1 MQTLDRQ
8 SLENIVKRLTVRS
21 GRTLRTVMSTNAALR
36 PSTQPTLKMQKEAV
50 VVRVKAFV
58 DALAQHVLTVRTIT
72 QIGSSSNNVTSN
84 NAVSNNAVSNN
95 AVSNNVVCNDVIVLR
110 FPDQNVTLRIH
121 NGTTQ
126 MQVWTMDIASMKPA
140 TYVAP
145 GNLLKKLKER
155 KDLHLCESITVR
167 SYTSL
172 ARNVHNSPDSSEVQF
187 IEAWHTEG
195 EHVPARLSTD
205 ATFKAYLA
213 SLRALQK
220 ACKDWVKLTAR
231 A

>member
-8 SLENIVKRLTVRS
+8 SLENIMKRLTVRS

-36 PSTQPTLKMQKEAV
+36 PTMQPTLKMQKEAV
-50 VVRVKAFV
+50 MVRVKAFV
-58 DALAQHVLTVRTIT
+58 DALAEHVRTVRA
-72 QIGSSSNNVTSN
+72 IGSSPSATSTT
-84 NAVSNNAVSNN
+84 V
-95 AVSNNVVCNDVIVLR
+95 VSNNVICNDVIVLR
-110 FPDQNVTLRIH
+110 FPDQNVTLRLH
-121 NGTTQ
+121 NGTMQ

-145 GNLLKKLKER
+145 GNLLKNLKER

-172 ARNVHNSPDSSEVQF
+172 ASTSLSRNVNNSPDSSEVQF
-187 IEAWHTEG
+187 VEAWHTEG

-220 ACKDWVKLTAR
+220 TCKDWVKLTTR

>member
-8 SLENIVKRLTVRS
+8 SLENIIKRLTVRS

-36 PSTQPTLKMQKEAV
+36 PTMQPTLKMQKEAV
-50 VVRVKAFV
+50 VVRVKAFA
-58 DALAQHVLTVRTIT
+58 DAMAQHVLTVRTIG
-72 QIGSSSNNVTSN
+72 QIGSSSNNVT
-84 NAVSNNAVSNN
+84 
-95 AVSNNVVCNDVIVLR
+95 SNNVVCNDVIVLR
-110 FPDQNVTLRIH
+110 FPDQNVTLRLH
-121 NGTTQ
+121 NGTIQ
-126 MQVWTMDIASMKPA
+126 MQVWTMDIMSMKPA

-172 ARNVHNSPDSSEVQF
+172 ASTTLNNSPDSSEVQF
-187 IEAWHTEG
+187 VEAWHTEG
-195 EHVPARLSTD
+195 EHVPARLSTH

-220 ACKDWVKLTAR
+220 TCKDWVKLTAR

>member
-1 MQTLDRQ
+1 M
-8 SLENIVKRLTVRS
+8 
-21 GRTLRTVMSTNAALR
+21 
-36 PSTQPTLKMQKEAV
+36 QPTLKMQKEAV
-50 VVRVKAFV
+50 VVRVKAFA
-58 DALAQHVLTVRTIT
+58 DAMAQHVLTVRTIG
-72 QIGSSSNNVTSN
+72 QIGSSSNNVT
-84 NAVSNNAVSNN
+84 
-95 AVSNNVVCNDVIVLR
+95 SNNVVCNDVIVLR
-110 FPDQNVTLRIH
+110 FPDQNVTLRLH
-121 NGTTQ
+121 NGTIQ
-126 MQVWTMDIASMKPA
+126 MQVWTMDIMSMKPA

-172 ARNVHNSPDSSEVQF
+172 ASTTLNNSPDSSEVQF
-187 IEAWHTEG
+187 VEAWHTEG
-195 EHVPARLSTD
+195 EHVPARLSTH

-220 ACKDWVKLTAR
+220 TCKDWVKLTAR

>member
-50 VVRVKAFV
+50 VVRVKAFA
-58 DALAQHVLTVRTIT
+58 DALAQHVLTVRA
-72 QIGSSSNNVTSN
+72 IGNNVT
-84 NAVSNNAVSNN
+84 SNN

-121 NGTTQ
+121 NGTIQ

-172 ARNVHNSPDSSEVQF
+172 ARNVNNSPDSSEVQF

>member
-50 VVRVKAFV
+50 VVRVKAFA
-58 DALAQHVLTVRTIT
+58 DALAQHVLTVRTIA
-72 QIGSSSNNVTSN
+72 QIGSSSNNVT
-84 NAVSNNAVSNN
+84 SNN

-121 NGTTQ
+121 NGTIQ

-140 TYVAP
+140 THVAP

-172 ARNVHNSPDSSEVQF
+172 ARNVNNSPDSSEVQF

>member
-58 DALAQHVLTVRTIT
+58 DALAQHVLTVRTIA
-72 QIGSSSNNVTSN
+72 QIGSSSNNVT
-84 NAVSNNAVSNN
+84 SNN

-121 NGTTQ
+121 NGTIQ

-140 TYVAP
+140 THVAP

-172 ARNVHNSPDSSEVQF
+172 ARNINNSPSDVQF

-195 EHVPARLSTD
+195 EHVPAHLSTD

>member
-58 DALAQHVLTVRTIT
+58 DALAEHVLTVRA
-72 QIGSSSNNVTSN
+72 IGSSPSPTSTNV
-84 NAVSNNAVSNN
+84 
-95 AVSNNVVCNDVIVLR
+95 VSNNVVCNDVIVLR

-121 NGTTQ
+121 NGTIQ

-140 TYVAP
+140 TYVAS

-172 ARNVHNSPDSSEVQF
+172 ARNVNNSPDSSEVQF
-187 IEAWHTEG
+187 VEAWHTEG
-195 EHVPARLSTD
+195 EHVPARLSTH

-213 SLRALQK
+213 SLRSLQK

>member
-21 GRTLRTVMSTNAALR
+21 GRTLRRVMSTNAALR
-36 PSTQPTLKMQKEAV
+36 PTMQPTLKMQKEAV
-50 VVRVKAFV
+50 LVCVKAFA
-58 DALAQHVLTVRTIT
+58 DAMAQHVRTIA
-72 QIGSSSNNVTSN
+72 QIGSS
-84 NAVSNNAVSNN
+84 VSNN
-95 AVSNNVVCNDVIVLR
+95 AVSNNVVSNDVIVLR
-110 FPDQNVTLRIH
+110 FPDQNVTLRLH
-121 NGTTQ
+121 NGSTQ
-126 MQVWTMDIASMKPA
+126 MQVWTMDITSMKPA

-155 KDLHLCESITVR
+155 KDLHMCESITVR

-172 ARNVHNSPDSSEVQF
+172 ARNMNSSPDSDVQF
-187 IEAWHTEG
+187 VEAWHTEG

>member
-50 VVRVKAFV
+50 VVRVKAFA
-58 DALAQHVLTVRTIT
+58 DALAQHVLTVRA
-72 QIGSSSNNVTSN
+72 IGNNVT
-84 NAVSNNAVSNN
+84 SNN

-220 ACKDWVKLTAR
+220 TCKDWVKLTAR

>member
-58 DALAQHVLTVRTIT
+58 DALAQHVLTVRA
-72 QIGSSSNNVTSN
+72 IGNNVT
-84 NAVSNNAVSNN
+84 SNN

-121 NGTTQ
+121 NGTIQ
-126 MQVWTMDIASMKPA
+126 IQVWTMDIASMKPA

-220 ACKDWVKLTAR
+220 TCKDWVKLTAR

>member
-58 DALAQHVLTVRTIT
+58 DALAQHVLTVRA
-72 QIGSSSNNVTSN
+72 IGNNVT
-84 NAVSNNAVSNN
+84 SNN

-121 NGTTQ
+121 NGTIQ

-172 ARNVHNSPDSSEVQF
+172 ARNVNNSPDSSEVQF